1 MTEIYAD
8 HAATTFPRPPEVVA
22 AISDYLLQIGC
33 NPGRGGYRRS
43 LEAARLVYEA
53 RLFLAALLNV
63 PRPEQVIFT
72 PSVTYALNL
81 LLKGLLRAG
90 DHILISSMEHNAVV
104 RPLARLTGERG
115 INVEILACRQDGTLD
130 PLQVKRALRSNTR
143 LVALTHASNVT
154 GTILPVC
161 EVGEL
166 LAGSGVLY
174 AIDAAQ
180 TAGSERLD
188 FMALNC
194 DYLAFT
200 GHKGL
205 LGPPGI
211 GGLVLSER
219 AAELTRP
226 LVEGGT
232 GSRSEE
238 EEQPSFLPDKFESG
252 TQNIPGI
259 AGLAAGIRLVASS
272 GEISIARQKQEL
284 TGAFLEGLAAL
295 PGVIVYGTGD
305 PQKMTAVV
313 SLNIAGVDNGDLSFI
328 LEQCFSIMTRS
339 GLHCAPLAHRTIGTF
354 PQGTLRFSFGFGN
367 TLADVRH
374 ILGALREIIREKQQI
389 PE

>member
-8 HAATTFPRPPEVVA
+8 HAATTFPRPPEVA
-22 AISDYLLQIGC
+22 DAISSYLLQIGC

-53 RLFLAALLNV
+53 RMSLAALFNV
-63 PRPEQVIFT
+63 PRPEQVVFT

-81 LLKGLLRAG
+81 LLKGVLHSGEHVLL
-90 DHILISSMEHNAVV
+90 SSMEHNAVV
-104 RPLARLTGERG
+104 RPLARLAGERG
-115 INVEILACRQDGTLD
+115 VIVEVLACRQDGSLD
-130 PLQVKRALRSNTR
+130 PLQVKRALRGNTR
-143 LVALTHASNVT
+143 LVVLTHASNVT

-180 TAGSERLD
+180 TAGGERLD
-188 FMALNC
+188 FGELSC

-259 AGLAAGIRLVASS
+259 AGLAAGVRLAAAA
-272 GEISIARQKQEL
+272 GDRNIARHKQEL
-284 TGAFLEGLAAL
+284 TAVFLEGLAAL
-295 PGVIVYGTGD
+295 PGVTVYGTKR
-305 PQKMTAVV
+305 PEKMTAVV
-313 SLNIAGVDNGDLSFI
+313 SVNIEGFDSGDLSFI
-328 LEQCFSIMTRS
+328 LEQGFGIMTRS

-354 PQGTLRFSFGFGN
+354 PQGTLRFSFGYGN
-367 TLADVRH
+367 TTADVLH
-374 ILGALREIIREKQQI
+374 ILNALKDIIKEKH
-389 PE
+389 

>member
-1 MTEIYAD
+1 LTEIYAD
-8 HAATTFPRPPEVVA
+8 HAATTFPRPPEVVI
-22 AISDYLLQIGC
+22 AIAEYLQQIGC
-33 NPGRGGYRRS
+33 NPGRGGYSRS
-43 LEAARLVYEA
+43 LEAARLVYESRRTLA
-53 RLFLAALLNV
+53 DLFNV
-63 PRPEQVIFT
+63 AGPEQVIFT

-81 LLKGLLRAG
+81 IVKGLLRTG
-90 DHILISSMEHNAVV
+90 DHVLISSMEHNAVV
-104 RPLARLTGERG
+104 RPLARLTAERK
-115 INVEILACRQDGTLD
+115 ILVETLQCNQDGTLD
-130 PLQVKRALRSNTR
+130 PLQVKRALRRGTR
-143 LVALTHASNVT
+143 LVVLTHASNVT

-161 EVGEL
+161 EVGDL
-166 LAGSGVLY
+166 LAGSDVLY

-188 FMALNC
+188 FKALNC

-219 AAELTRP
+219 AAELTLP

-252 TQNIPGI
+252 TQNVPGI
-259 AGLAAGIRLVASS
+259 AGLAAGVRLVTST
-272 GEISIARQKQEL
+272 GEISIDRQKREL
-284 TGAFLEGLAAL
+284 TAAFLEGLAAL

-313 SLNIAGVDNGDLSFI
+313 SLNIAGLDNGDLSFI
-328 LEQCFSIMTRS
+328 LEQCFGIMTRS

-354 PQGTLRFSFGFGN
+354 PQGTLRFSFGSAN
-367 TLADVRH
+367 TLTDIRY
-374 ILGALREIIREKQQI
+374 ILDALRRIIREKLQT
-389 PE
+389 

>member
-1 MTEIYAD
+1 
-8 HAATTFPRPPEVVA
+8 
-22 AISDYLLQIGC
+22 
-33 NPGRGGYRRS
+33 
-43 LEAARLVYEA
+43 LEAARLVYESRRTLA
-53 RLFLAALLNV
+53 DLFNV
-63 PRPEQVIFT
+63 AGPEQVIFT

-81 LLKGLLRAG
+81 IVKGLLRTG
-90 DHILISSMEHNAVV
+90 DHVLISSMEHNAVV
-104 RPLARLTGERG
+104 RPLARLTAERK
-115 INVEILACRQDGTLD
+115 ILVETLQCNQDGTLD
-130 PLQVKRALRSNTR
+130 PLQVKRALRRETR
-143 LVALTHASNVT
+143 LVVLTHASNVT

-161 EVGEL
+161 EVGTL
-166 LAGSGVLY
+166 LAGSDVLY

-188 FMALNC
+188 FKALNC

-219 AAELTRP
+219 AAELTLP

-252 TQNIPGI
+252 TQNVPGI
-259 AGLAAGIRLVASS
+259 AGLAAGVRLVTSA

-284 TGAFLEGLAAL
+284 TAAFLEGLKAL

-313 SLNIAGVDNGDLSFI
+313 SLNIADFDNGDLSFI
-328 LEQCFSIMTRS
+328 LEQCFGIMTRS

-354 PQGTLRFSFGFGN
+354 PQGTLRFSFGSTN
-367 TLADVRH
+367 NLTDIRY
-374 ILGALREIIREKQQI
+374 ILDALRGIIREKLRT
-389 PE
+389 

>member
-8 HAATTFPRPPEVVA
+8 HAATTFPRPPEVVT
-22 AISDYLLQIGC
+22 AIAEYLRQIGC
-33 NPGRGGYRRS
+33 NPGRGGYKRS

-53 RLFLAALLNV
+53 RRTLADVFNV
-63 PRPEQVIFT
+63 SGPEQVIFT

-81 LLKGLLRAG
+81 IVKGLLRTG
-90 DHILISSMEHNAVV
+90 DHVLISSMEHNAVV
-104 RPLARLTGERG
+104 RPLARLTAERK
-115 INVEILACRQDGTLD
+115 ILVETLQCNQDGTLD
-130 PLQVKRALRSNTR
+130 PLQVKRALRRETR
-143 LVALTHASNVT
+143 LIVLTHASNVT

-161 EVGEL
+161 EVGDL
-166 LAGSGVLY
+166 LAGSDVLY

-188 FMALNC
+188 FKALNC

-219 AAELTRP
+219 AAELTLP

-252 TQNIPGI
+252 TQNVPGI
-259 AGLAAGIRLVASS
+259 AGLAAGVRLVTST

-284 TGAFLEGLAAL
+284 TAAFLEGLKAL
-295 PGVIVYGTGD
+295 PGVVVYGTGD

-313 SLNIAGVDNGDLSFI
+313 SLNIAGFDNGDLSFI
-328 LEQCFSIMTRS
+328 LEQCFGIMTRS

-354 PQGTLRFSFGFGN
+354 PQGTLRFSFGSAN
-367 TLADVRH
+367 TLTDIRY
-374 ILGALREIIREKQQI
+374 ILDALRRIIREKLRT
-389 PE
+389 